1 LKTLELSP
9 LNLDK
14 IWNGSQ
20 HSMYNL
26 TVLIVDNCGEL
37 KYLFSSTMVESFVS
51 LKRIEISNCNL
62 MNEIIATESRN
73 DVTIALNEVW

>member
-1 LKTLELSP
+1 MKTLKLSP

-14 IWNGSQ
+14 IWNGNQ

-26 TVLIVDNCGEL
+26 SVLIVENCGEL
-37 KYLFSSTMVESFVS
+37 NYLFSSTMVQSFVN
-51 LKRIEISNCNL
+51 LKRLEISKCNL

-73 DVTIALNEVW
+73 NVTIALNEVQ